1 MQTICQIYGKQ
12 HINGEKMKTLSFD
25 NLVKHLEAYLVN
37 YHQAEFDEWHTSF
50 SSSNLHPI
58 KNHKKNLELFISHK
72 ILDIKPTD
80 VYMDVACGNN
90 NYLSTIKC
98 RKKIAQDLKLSRAIK
113 KMKDVDFVESDAS
126 DIPLKANSID
136 KISCHH
142 SFEHFHDDTGFIKE
156 IHRLLK
162 PKGICCIVPLF
173 ILDKYAEITNSRTKF
188 KKLSP
193 NNPRLVCDTNSSLP
207 GSRFSG
213 NFARIYDIPTL
224 KRRILSEIDSYRIC
238 EIFIDNKGIPDLSL
252 THHKKVSKFNYPY
265 RSLIIEGGN
274 E

>member
-1 MQTICQIYGKQ
+1 
-12 HINGEKMKTLSFD
+12 MKTLSFD
-25 NLVKHLEAYLVN
+25 KLTKHLEVRLVD
-37 YHQAEFDEWHTSF
+37 YRQAEFDAWYASF

-58 KNHKKNLELFISHK
+58 KEHKKNLELFISYK
-72 ILDIKPTD
+72 VLDIKPMD

-90 NYLSTIKC
+90 NYLSAVRC
-98 RKKIAQDLKLSRAIK
+98 RRKIAQDLKLSRRIK
-113 KMKDVDFVESDAS
+113 KMKDADFVESNAS

-142 SFEHFHDDTGFIKE
+142 SFEHFYDDTGFIRE
-156 IHRLLK
+156 VRRLLK

-173 ILDKYAEITNSRTKF
+173 ISDEYAEITNSRKKF
-188 KKLSP
+188 KKLRA
-193 NNPRLVCDTNSSLP
+193 NNPRLVCNTSFSLP

-224 KRRILSEIDSYRIC
+224 KQRVLSEIDSYGIH
-238 EIFIDNKGIPDLSL
+238 EILIDNKRIPNLSL
-252 THHKKVSKFNYPY
+252 PCHKKASKVNHPY
-265 RSLIIEGGN
+265 RALVIKGGEN